1 MVGLFTSCVEIR
13 EEQAYIVKCQPR
25 YESYAMLF
33 FPLTIRSVVS
43 VTYGPTMSVHLKDE
57 QARKTCYLTQRL
69 QPTGLC

>member
-33 FPLTIRSVVS
+33 FLSAVDYPFRYISDVWTHDVC
-43 VTYGPTMSVHLKDE
+43 TP
-57 QARKTCYLTQRL
+57 
-69 QPTGLC
+69 